1 MAAVTLI
8 GINQTNHSVSEL
20 FQATDKLLVHDKKRD
35 PSKTGNLYVHLY
47 L

>member
-1 MAAVTLI
+1 MAAVTLM

-20 FQATDKLLVHDKKRD
+20 FQATDKLQDKKRD
-35 PSKTGNLYVHLY
+35 PGKTGNLHVHLY